1 MLQFLNATPEAYEP
15 PFYYPAPVKTRIREN
30 T

>member
-1 MLQFLNATPEAYEP
+1 MLQILNATPEAYEP
-15 PFYYPAPVKTRIREN
+15 PFSHPAPVKTQIREN